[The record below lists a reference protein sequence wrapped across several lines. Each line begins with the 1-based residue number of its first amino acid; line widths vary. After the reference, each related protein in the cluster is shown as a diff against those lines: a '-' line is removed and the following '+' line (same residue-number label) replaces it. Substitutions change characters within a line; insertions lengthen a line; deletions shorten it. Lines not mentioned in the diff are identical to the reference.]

1 MSDVGWRL
9 RRRPEKQRTGGIG
22 ANVIGS
28 VDAAANY
35 KENEERQENV
45 FKSILNKTTNFT
57 LYEQGE

>member
-45 FKSILNKTTNFT
+45 FKSTVS
-57 LYEQGE
+57 